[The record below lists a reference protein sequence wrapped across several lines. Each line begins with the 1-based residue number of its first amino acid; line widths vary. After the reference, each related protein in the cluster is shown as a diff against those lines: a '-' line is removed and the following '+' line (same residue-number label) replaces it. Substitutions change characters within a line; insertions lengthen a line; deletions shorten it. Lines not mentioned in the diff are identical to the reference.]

1 MLARVER
8 DLDLEIGGAMRQCLE
23 APDRLAELLS
33 GLEVAERH
41 REGALHHA
49 EEISGGGER
58 RLLDRLGEI
67 ARDRLRRRIVEH
79 ERAVMP
85 AVLGPLDGE
94 RNARPHRARP
104 APGRRRPNK
113 KRIGAGRHR
122 HEQLAP
128 GQAAVAQHGVA
139 VERQRVRPFLPG
151 RDDDGVA
158 GDEARKLGATGSIGR
173 KHARRDRARR
183 SAAPAAGL
191 PRIPRPAHSIRACR
205 GPSRRR
211 PRRRAGRPSRA
222 RTSLA
227 TPRGRSRAR
236 NSAAPARA

>member
-1 MLARVER
+1 MLARASATWM
-8 DLDLEIGGAMRQCLE
+8 LEIGGAMRQCLE
-23 APDRLAELLS
+23 APDRLAELLA

-49 EEISGGGER
+49 EEISRGGER
-58 RLLDRLGEI
+58 RLLDRLDEI

-94 RNARPHRARP
+94 RN
-104 APGRRRPNK
+104 PGRIARDQRQAAVGRDE
-113 KRIGAGRHR
+113 KRVGAGRHR
-122 HEQLAP
+122 HEHLAP
-128 GQAAVAQHGVA
+128 GQAAVAQRGVA
-139 VERQRVRPFLPG
+139 VERQRVRAFLPG

-158 GDEARKLGATGSIGR
+158 GDEASKLGATGSIGR
-173 KHARRDRARR
+173 RARAPRPSTR
-183 SAAPAAGL
+183 SAAPAAAL
-191 PRIPRPAHSIRACR
+191 PRIPRPAPRIRACR
-205 GPSRRR
+205 GPSRRL
-211 PRRRAGRPSRA
+211 PRRRATRSSRA

-227 TPRGRSRAR
+227 TPRGRNRAR